1 MDKLFRNYVIGILLI
16 ILGQIINLSSA
27 NYGVGYAIS
36 GVLIALLFIISI
48 KTELMKKREFLF
60 MQLGLISVFF
70 LPGIINFISIL
81 FIINFD
87 FSSIRFSIDSKLLIF
102 KSLLEISGYLISILC
117 LIRYIT
123 DKDK

>member
-16 ILGQIINLSSA
+16 ILGQIINLSNA
-27 NYGVGYAIS
+27 NYGAGYAIS

-70 LPGIINFISIL
+70 LSGIISFISIL
-81 FIINFD
+81 YIINFD
-87 FSSIRFSIDSKLLIF
+87 FSSIRFSIDPKILIF
-102 KSLLEISGYLISILC
+102 INLLEISGYLIAILC

>member
-1 MDKLFRNYVIGILLI
+1 MDKLFKIYVIGILLI
-16 ILGQIINLSSA
+16 ILGQLINLSNA
-27 NYGVGYAIS
+27 NYGVVYAIS

-70 LPGIINFISIL
+70 LSGIISFISIL
-81 FIINFD
+81 YIINFD
-87 FSSIRFSIDSKLLIF
+87 FSSIRFSIDPKLLIF
-102 KSLLEISGYLISILC
+102 INLLEISGYLIAILC